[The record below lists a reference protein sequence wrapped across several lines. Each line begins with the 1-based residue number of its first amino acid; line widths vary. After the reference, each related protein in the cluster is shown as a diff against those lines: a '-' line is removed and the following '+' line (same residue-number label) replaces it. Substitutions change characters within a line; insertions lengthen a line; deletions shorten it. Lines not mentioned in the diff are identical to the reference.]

1 VTTAPDPKR
10 QPARALA
17 HAAIERGEPLAWFE
31 ELYAGAAGEQAIPW
45 ADLVPN
51 PHLMSWLEGR
61 QLSGRALKVGCGLGD
76 DAEALAALGLDIVAF
91 DISPTA
97 IDWCRRRFPDSR
109 VEYVVADVLDPPDE
123 WADAFDF
130 VLECYTLQVLPP
142 ELRAPAAARIEAMVA
157 PGGTLLVIARG
168 RDEEDPPGQ
177 MPWPLTADELKGC
190 FGLERVSFEDFLDDE
205 APPVR
210 RLRMELRPRSDGKGN
225 TVR

>member
-1 VTTAPDPKR
+1 VTTAQDPKR

-31 ELYAGAAGEQAIPW
+31 ELYAGAPGEQAIPW

-76 DAEALAALGLDIVAF
+76 DAEALAALGLDVVAF

-123 WADAFDF
+123 WTGAFDF

-142 ELRAPAAARIEAMVA
+142 ELRAPAAARIEAMVD

-168 RDEEDPPGQ
+168 RDDEDPPGQ

-210 RLRMELRPRSDGKGN
+210 RLRMELGRAP